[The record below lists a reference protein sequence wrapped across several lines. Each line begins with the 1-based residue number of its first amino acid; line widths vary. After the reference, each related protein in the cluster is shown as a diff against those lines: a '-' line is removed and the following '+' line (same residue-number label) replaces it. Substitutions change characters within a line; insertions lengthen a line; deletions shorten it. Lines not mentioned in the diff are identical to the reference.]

1 MNETIGRGG
10 AALED
15 RPIIRLDEEIIGKI
29 AAGEVVESPA
39 SAIKE
44 LVENSLD
51 AGATCVTV
59 EIRDGGIS
67 YLRVTDNG
75 RGIPS
80 RDVRLAFERHA
91 TSKIRKSEDLFDLH
105 TLGFRGEALAS
116 IAAVSKLVLTT
127 RHAGEETGTRAVN
140 EGGVIKSISEAASPQ
155 GTTP

>member
-1 MNETIGRGG
+1 MNV
-10 AALED
+10 ED
-15 RPIIRLDEEIIGKI
+15 RPILRLSEEIIGKI
-29 AAGEVVESPA
+29 ASGEVVESPA

-51 AGATCVTV
+51 AGASCVTV

-127 RHAGEETGTRAVN
+127 RTAQEEVGTRAVN
-140 EGGVIKSISEAASPQ
+140 EGGVIRSIS
-155 GTTP
+155 